1 MKNSNSKQKFTR
13 MAFAVAM
20 GSGLLA
26 AASFASADPG
36 FYVGGEYGMGR
47 INGGDFEDD
56 TSVLKAF
63 VGGKFNNYIGVEGA
77 AIDFGEAEDNGF
89 KSELTGASLAV
100 VGFMPFTDSFEVFIK
115 AGSLWWENDLEVLG
129 FESSQDGTE
138 FFYGAGLNFYF
149 NKTIALRLELE
160 RYEVELSADEVGI
173 DIDGTTDVDVAS
185 VGIVFNF

>member
-1 MKNSNSKQKFTR
+1 MKNPNGMQTFSR
-13 MAFAVAM
+13 IALAVTL

-26 AASFASADPG
+26 AASPASAEPG

-47 INGGDFEDD
+47 INCGDFEDD
-56 TSVLKAF
+56 TQVLKAF
-63 VGGKFNNYIGVEGA
+63 VGGKFSNYIGVEAA

-89 KSELTGASLAV
+89 KSELTGASLAL

-115 AGSLWWENDLEVLG
+115 GGSLWWENDLEVLG

-138 FFYGAGLNFYF
+138 FFYGAGINFYF

-173 DIDGTTDVDVAS
+173 DIEGTADVDVAS
-185 VGIVFNF
+185 VGIVLNF